1 MNSKA
6 LCFCKGNVLTQY
18 FKVDTVK
25 NDSDWHHYPLSV
37 ISDLI
42 SAMEKRK
49 LEDLEKA
56 IDFVKK
62 NGFEAAMPEE
72 MVKANKMLLSLKRLK
87 RLKDEI
93 LNLKQSTVAE
103 IRSYSKPPKA
113 VHRVMIGTYLLLGN
127 KEKSLQVIMG
137 LFTNTC

>member
-1 MNSKA
+1 MN
-6 LCFCKGNVLTQY
+6 
-18 FKVDTVK
+18 
-25 NDSDWHHYPLSV
+25 
-37 ISDLI
+37 
-42 SAMEKRK
+42 KRT

-72 MVKANKMLLSLKRLK
+72 MVRANKMLLNLKRLK

-103 IRSYSKPPKA
+103 IRSYGKPPTA
-113 VHRVMIGTYLLLGN
+113 VHTVMTSVYLLLGM
-127 KEKSLQVIMG
+127 KEKALKVMTCTVNIRILHSPLESDMVNSLKKRILSCQGRI
-137 LFTNTC
+137 